1 MGLFFHAL
9 QLISNHVSF
18 ISGGDTLRN
27 DTSVLTES
35 TYYVLL
41 SLTTPKHGYAMMQ
54 QIEQLTDG
62 RVRMGP
68 GTMYGVLKNLLEKGW
83 IKIVEEA
90 GRQKIYG
97 LTTNGYEV
105 CLAERAR
112 LSQVLQHADDLLKGA
127 TDEKIQTLPK

>member
-1 MGLFFHAL
+1 MRDD
-9 QLISNHVSF
+9 IN
-18 ISGGDTLRN
+18 
-27 DTSVLTES
+27 VLTES

-83 IKIVEEA
+83 IEIVEEA

-97 LTTNGYEV
+97 LTTSGYEV
-105 CLAERAR
+105 CLAERTR
-112 LSQVLQHADDLLKGA
+112 LSQVLQHADDLLKGV
-127 TDEKIQTLPK
+127 TDEKIQILPK